1 MTILQIQNKVL
12 INANLLKKMINGYN
26 ALGMNAKYTH
36 LVNVLGSMLLIAI
49 EHRNRDL
56 SKLN

>member
-1 MTILQIQNKVL
+1 
-12 INANLLKKMINGYN
+12 MINGYN